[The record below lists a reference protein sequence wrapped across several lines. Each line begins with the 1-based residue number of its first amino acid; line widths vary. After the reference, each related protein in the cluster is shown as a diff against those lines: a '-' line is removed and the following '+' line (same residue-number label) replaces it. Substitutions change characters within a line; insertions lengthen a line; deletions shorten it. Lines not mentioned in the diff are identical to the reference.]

1 MSTNESLLARRQAAV
16 ARGVSLAHPVFVER
30 AENAILWDV
39 EGRRYVDFA
48 GGIAVLNTGHRHP
61 RVIAAVRAQLERVTH
76 ACFQVTG
83 YEPYVALCER
93 LNRLAPGAGP
103 NKTLLMTT
111 GAEAIENSVKI
122 ARAATDRS
130 AVISFAGG
138 FHGRT
143 IMALALTGKIEPY
156 KAGFGPYPAE
166 IYHAPFPNALQ
177 GVSVDDTFDALA
189 MLFRCDV
196 APERVAAIVFEPVQ
210 GEGGFYVAPKDFVLR
225 LRELCDRHGIVLVA
239 DEIQCGAGRTGRM
252 FAMEHYG
259 VAADMTTLAKS
270 LAGGFPLSAVVGR
283 ADIMDACAPGGLG
296 GTYAGNPIACAAA
309 LAVLDVFDE
318 ERIFERAERI
328 GEVIGATL
336 DALASRHPDIAEVRR
351 LGAMV
356 AFELCESGDPRR
368 PAAEMTR
375 RLTARARELG
385 LILLSCGV
393 YGNVVRILVPITA
406 EDAVIDEG
414 LAILTQAAG
423 ELLADA
429 SATVPRLQPV
439 R

>member
-16 ARGVSLAHPVFVER
+16 ARGVSLAHPVFLER
-30 AENAILWDV
+30 AENALLWDV

-61 RVIAAVRAQLERVTH
+61 RVIAAVQAQLGLLTH

-93 LNRLAPGAGP
+93 LNRLAPGPGP

-111 GAEAIENSVKI
+111 GAEAIENAVKI
-122 ARAATDRS
+122 ARAATGRS

-143 IMALALTGKIEPY
+143 IMALALTGKVDPY
-156 KAGFGPYPAE
+156 KTGFGPYPAE
-166 IYHAPFPNALQ
+166 VYHVPFPNTLH
-177 GVSVDDTFDALA
+177 GVTVEDAFDALA
-189 MLFRCDV
+189 LLFKCDV

-210 GEGGFYVAPKDFVLR
+210 GEGGFYVAPKEFVLR

-259 VAADMTTLAKS
+259 VAADLTTLAKS

-283 ADIMDACAPGGLG
+283 AGVMDACGTGGLG
-296 GTYAGNPIACAAA
+296 GTYAGNPVACAAA

-328 GEVIGATL
+328 GERIAGVLGTL
-336 DALASRHPDIAEVRR
+336 AARHPDIAEVRR

-356 AFELCESGDPRR
+356 AFELCESGDPGG
-368 PAAEMTR
+368 PAADLTR
-375 RLTARARELG
+375 RLIARARELG

-406 EDAVIDEG
+406 EDTVIDEG
-414 LAILTQAAG
+414 LAILVQAAG

-429 SATVPRLQPV
+429 SATVPKLRPAS
-439 R
+439 